1 MLAQESNVLPVGGNV
16 KDALAASPA
25 VTLVETMIGHDGG
38 GNGGGDEGER
48 AGAWHEKRGKPS
60 EVATG

>member
-1 MLAQESNVLPVGGNV
+1 MLPVGGNV

-25 VTLVETMIGHDGG
+25 VKLVETMIGHDGG